1 MWSAV
6 LVALVA
12 VGQAGSPP
20 PQGGG
25 RGGGVIVM
33 ANRPDPL
40 ELSLASPVQ
49 LPDGR
54 QVGTSVSGVAGPD
67 LWFVYSRGTL
77 CQSVVTRGTA
87 GRDATDGW
95 RVTVIERSRTA
106 THVSV
111 GVTWLRLWERGQAV
125 ATGSGGTNELT
136 LQRGDRIGL
145 DQITRP
151 SQSTC
156 AATMKGL
163 ELRVGATT
171 PFLASTD
178 PEATIEGTVDA
189 ELWMVHK
196 APNGTETVEHQVVRL
211 ITGTIGFTFR
221 GRAVDTTDGPMVIEL
236 SGRLKAIT
244 RADGTRALWAGL
256 SRQVTHQPTGR
267 LVYSGSAPGKTVD
280 WVSPGEVVS
289 FDMPD
294 PYVAVGAYMG
304 RGRAGGGGAGGRVGG
319 AVMSSGGTGGTA
331 GSGTGGS
338 AVTAVARGTG
348 GGTGG
353 GVAMVATPRGP
364 NVLEGHSLSL
374 RLRLLDS
381 KGPVRQ

>member
-6 LVALVA
+6 LVALLA
-12 VGQAGSPP
+12 VGQAGAPP

-25 RGGGVIVM
+25 GRGGVIAM

-40 ELSLASPVQ
+40 ELTLASPVQ

-54 QVGTSVSGVAGPD
+54 QIGTSVSGVAGPAGSD
-67 LWFVYSRGTL
+67 PWFVYSRGTL
-77 CQSVVTRGTA
+77 CESVMTRGPA
-87 GRDATDGW
+87 PGDATDGW
-95 RVTVIERSRTA
+95 RVSVVERSRTA
-106 THVSV
+106 THVMV
-111 GVTWLRLWERGQAV
+111 GVTWLRMWERGKPV

-151 SQSTC
+151 SQPAC
-156 AATMKGL
+156 AATVKSL
-163 ELRVGATT
+163 ELRVGTT
-171 PFLASTD
+171 TLFLASSD
-178 PEATIEGTVDA
+178 PEASIEGTVDA
-189 ELWMVHK
+189 ELWMVHR

-211 ITGTIGFTFR
+211 MTGTIGFTFR
-221 GRAVDTTDGPMVIEL
+221 GRAVDTTDGPMVMEL
-236 SGRLKAIT
+236 SGKLKAVK

-294 PYVAVGAYMG
+294 PYVAAGAFMG
-304 RGRAGGGGAGGRVGG
+304 RGGAGGGGRGGRVGG
-319 AVMSSGGTGGTA
+319 GVISSSGNSGVA
-331 GSGTGGS
+331 GAATGGS
-338 AVTAVARGTG
+338 GATAVARGTG
-348 GGTGG
+348 GG
-353 GVAMVATPRGP
+353 AAIAAIPRGP

-374 RLRLLDS
+374 RLRLLDT
-381 KGPVRQ
+381 K

>member
-1 MWSAV
+1 MWSAT
-6 LVALVA
+6 LVALLA
-12 VGQAGSPP
+12 FGQVVTQAAQG
-20 PQGGG
+20 GGG
-25 RGGGVIVM
+25 RGGVI

-40 ELSLASPVQ
+40 ELTLASPVQ

-54 QVGTSVSGVAGPD
+54 QIGTSVSGVAGLPGSD
-67 LWFVYSRGTL
+67 PWFVYSRGTL
-77 CQSVVTRGTA
+77 CQSVVTRGAVPT
-87 GRDATDGW
+87 DATDGW

-111 GVTWLRLWERGQAV
+111 GVTWLRMWERGQAV

-151 SQSTC
+151 SQGAC
-156 AATMKGL
+156 AATVKSL
-163 ELRVGATT
+163 ELRVGSTMT
-171 PFLASTD
+171 FLASLD
-178 PEATIEGTVDA
+178 PEAAIDGTVDA
-189 ELWMVHK
+189 ELWMVHR
-196 APNGTETVEHQVVRL
+196 APNGSETVEHQVVRL
-211 ITGTIGFTFR
+211 ITGTVGFTFR

-236 SGRLKAIT
+236 SGKLKAVR

-280 WVSPGEVVS
+280 WVSPGEVVE

-294 PYVAVGAYMG
+294 PYVAAGTYLA
-304 RGRAGGGGAGGRVGG
+304 RGGAGGGGAGGRVGG
-319 AVMSSGGTGGTA
+319 GMATSRGTSGAAGAGTGGA
-331 GSGTGGS
+331 
-338 AVTAVARGTG
+338 AVARGTG
-348 GGTGG
+348 GGVVG
-353 GVAMVATPRGP
+353 GVVVATPRGP

-374 RLRLLDS
+374 RLRLLDT
-381 KGPVRQ
+381 K